1 MTLGGELALE
11 EAAVLSEDKIQNE
24 RTNELIN

>member
-11 EAAVLSEDKIQNE
+11 EAVVLSEDKIQNE